1 MIAFG
6 TTITEPDAY
15 RRYAEPG
22 IRRAAEGDSDV
33 FAFAAVGSVPR
44 SYNLLLDTAARRDD
58 LEALAIVHPHAEI
71 ADPGFCGKVREAL
84 GDPEVAVVGCVGATG
99 VRSIAWW
106 EGSVASA
113 PIVHRYVEKGGG
125 ELPGFAWARPDAP
138 LGEVETVAGFLLVL
152 SPWAVRSLRFDE
164 SLKLNYGYD
173 LDYCLRAR
181 KAGRKVVAADLPTIY
196 HHSLDL
202 IGDLDLWIEAH
213 IQLAERWDEGE
224 PDEDAW
230 RRRARRAEA
239 SREAARALVYS
250 NMLIADAMVARRE
263 RELAEATES
272 LSWRVTA
279 PLRALNRMLAERRA
293 PGP

>member
-22 IRRAAEGDSDV
+22 IRRAAEDDSEV

-44 SYNLLLDTAARRDD
+44 SYNLLLDTGAAYDD
-58 LEALAIVHPHAEI
+58 LEALVIVHPHAEI
-71 ADPGFCGKVREAL
+71 ADPGFCARVREAL
-84 GDPEVAVVGCVGATG
+84 SDPDVAVVGCVGATG

-106 EGSVASA
+106 EGAVAAA
-113 PIVHRYVEKGGG
+113 PIVHSYVEKGGG
-125 ELPGFAWARPDAP
+125 ELPGFRWAHPDAP

-152 SPWAVRSLRFDE
+152 SPWAVRNLRFDE

-173 LDYCLRAR
+173 FDYCIRAR
-181 KAGRKVVAADLPTIY
+181 QAGRKVVAADLRTIY

-213 IQLAERWDEGE
+213 IQLAEKWDEGE

-250 NMLIADAMVARRE
+250 NMLIADAMVAKRE
-263 RELAEATES
+263 RDLTEATES
-272 LSWRVTA
+272 LSWRITA
-279 PLRALNRMLAERRA
+279 PLRALNRTLDERRA
-293 PGP
+293 RGS